1 MPREDDVTP
10 AAFKR
15 SLKNDHPPG
24 DGGAAL
30 AALWWIKKGDWE
42 RAHAIVMDSD
52 GPDAAW
58 VHAHLHR
65 IENDASNAQ
74 YWYRQARKP
83 AATGGIDAE
92 WEAIVA
98 SLLAA

>member
-1 MPREDDVTP
+1 MTPREMTP

-15 SLKNDHPPG
+15 SLAGDRPPANG
-24 DGGAAL
+24 VV

-42 RAHAIVMDSD
+42 RAHTIVMGLESAE
-52 GPDAAW
+52 AAW

-65 IENDASNAQ
+65 IEGDDANAR
-74 YWYRQARKP
+74 YWYREAGRPVCAQDL
-83 AATGGIDAE
+83 DAE

-98 SLLAA
+98 AFLD

>member
-1 MPREDDVTP
+1 VTP

-15 SLKNDHPPG
+15 TLTKDEPPS
-24 DGGAAL
+24 DGGSVL

-52 GPDAAW
+52 GRDAAW

-65 IENDASNAQ
+65 IEGDDSNAQ

-83 AATGGIDAE
+83 AATGAIDAE

-98 SLLAA
+98 SVLAA